1 MAIQMIQAT
10 NYRRGRSRKVRLA
23 VIHTM
28 EVKETSG
35 AAEWCAGYFRG
46 SKAPKASAHYYVDA
60 DSTIQGVLER
70 DTAFAAPGANADGI
84 QIEHAGYARQNA
96 ADWGDQY
103 SLAMLRDQSAPLMAG
118 ICARHGIPIRHL
130 TDAQLRA
137 GEAGIIGHVQASRV
151 YKLSSH
157 WDPGT
162 SFPWDEYLTW
172 VRNAAANRNAPAE
185 IVRPA
190 AAPTSG
196 PTEPR
201 GPFPL
206 AAGHWYGVDDGTA
219 RSHSGKRAADRFAI
233 GLIQNKV
240 KVSNDGRFGPATAR
254 AVRDWQKTHGLVAD
268 ALVGKTTWAAM

>member
-10 NYRRGRSRKVRLA
+10 NYRRGRSRRVRLA
-23 VIHTM
+23 VIHSM

-84 QIEHAGYARQNA
+84 QIEHAGYARQTA
-96 ADWGDQY
+96 GDWADAY

-137 GEAGIIGHVQASRV
+137 GQAGLIGHVQASRV

-162 SFPWDEYLTW
+162 SFPWDDYLTW
-172 VRNAAANRNAPAE
+172 VRNAAADRAAPAS
-185 IVRPA
+185 IVKPA
-190 AAPTSG
+190 APAGP

-206 AAGHWYGVDDGTA
+206 AAGHWYGVDDGGP
-219 RSHSGKRAADRFAI
+219 RSHSGKRVADRFAI

-240 KVSNDGRFGPATAR
+240 KVTNDGRFGPATAR

>member
-84 QIEHAGYARQNA
+84 QIEHAGYAKQNA
-96 ADWGDQY
+96 ADWGDAY

-172 VRNAAANRNAPAE
+172 VRNAAANRNAPAS

-206 AAGHWYGVDDGTA
+206 AAGHWYGVDDGSA

-240 KVSNDGRFGPATAR
+240 KVTNDGRFGPATAR

>member
-84 QIEHAGYARQNA
+84 QIEHAGYAKQNA
-96 ADWGDQY
+96 ADWGDAY

-137 GEAGIIGHVQASRV
+137 GQAGLIGHVQASRV

-172 VRNAAANRNAPAE
+172 VRNAAADRAAPAS
-185 IVRPA
+185 IVKPA
-190 AAPTSG
+190 AAPTTV

-206 AAGHWYGVDDGTA
+206 APGHWYGVDDGGP
-219 RSHSGKRAADRFAI
+219 RSHSGKRVADRFAI

-240 KVSNDGRFGPATAR
+240 KVTNDGRFGPATAR
-254 AVRDWQKTHGLVAD
+254 AVRDWQKAHGLVAD

>member
-60 DSTIQGVLER
+60 DSTIQGVFER

-84 QIEHAGYARQNA
+84 QIEHAGYAKQTA
-96 ADWGDQY
+96 GDWADAY

-137 GEAGIIGHVQASRV
+137 GEAGLIGHVQASRV

-162 SFPWDEYLTW
+162 SFPWDDYLTW
-172 VRNAAANRNAPAE
+172 VRNAAANRNAPAS

-206 AAGHWYGVDDGTA
+206 AAGHWYGVDDGSA

-240 KVSNDGRFGPATAR
+240 KVTNDGRFGPATAR

>member
-84 QIEHAGYARQNA
+84 QIEHAGYARQTA
-96 ADWGDQY
+96 TDWADAY

-137 GEAGIIGHVQASRV
+137 GEAGLIGHVQASRV

-162 SFPWDEYLTW
+162 SFPWDDYLTW
-172 VRNAAANRNAPAE
+172 VRNAAANRNAPAS

-240 KVSNDGRFGPATAR
+240 KVTNDGRFGPATAR

>member
-46 SKAPKASAHYYVDA
+46 SKAPMASAHYYVDA
-60 DSTIQGVLER
+60 DSTIQGVLES
-70 DTAFAAPGANADGI
+70 DTAYAAPGANADGI

-96 ADWGDQY
+96 ADWGDAY

-137 GEAGIIGHVQASRV
+137 GQAGLIGHVQASRV

-172 VRNAAANRNAPAE
+172 VRNAAADRAAPAS
-185 IVRPA
+185 IVKPA
-190 AAPTSG
+190 APAGP

-219 RSHSGKRAADRFAI
+219 RSHSGKRVADRFAI

-240 KVSNDGRFGPATAR
+240 KVTNDGRFGPATAR

>member
-10 NYRRGRSRKVRLA
+10 NYRSGRVRKVRLA
-23 VIHTM
+23 IIHTM
-28 EVKETSG
+28 EYPERPTS
-35 AAEWCAGYFRG
+35 AEWCAGYFRG

-84 QIEHAGYARQNA
+84 QIEHAGYAKQTA
-96 ADWGDQY
+96 TDWADAY

-137 GEAGIIGHVQASRV
+137 GEAGLIGHVQASRV

-162 SFPWDEYLTW
+162 SFPWDDYLTW
-172 VRNAAANRNAPAE
+172 VRNAAANRNAPAS

-240 KVSNDGRFGPATAR
+240 KVTNDGRFGPATAR

>member
-60 DSTIQGVLER
+60 DSTIQGVFER

-84 QIEHAGYARQNA
+84 QIEHAGYAKQTA
-96 ADWGDQY
+96 GDWADAY

-137 GEAGIIGHVQASRV
+137 GEAGLIGHVQASRV

-172 VRNAAANRNAPAE
+172 VRNAAANRNAPAS

-206 AAGHWYGVDDGTA
+206 AAGHWYGVDDGSA

-240 KVSNDGRFGPATAR
+240 KVTNDGRFGPATAR

>member
-84 QIEHAGYARQNA
+84 QIEHAGYAKQTA
-96 ADWGDQY
+96 TDWADAY

-137 GEAGIIGHVQASRV
+137 GEAGLIGHVQASRV

-162 SFPWDEYLTW
+162 SFPWDDYLTW
-172 VRNAAANRNAPAE
+172 VRNAAANRNAPAS

-240 KVSNDGRFGPATAR
+240 KVTNDGRFGPATAR